1 METDEKT
8 QAVIDYWKTRFEC
21 GEMPEVIAD
30 FNAEEHL
37 RILYYRIQ
45 ALEKKS
51 KDFTKALRFFYI
63 LFSGINISIRRHYSN
78 SYKMRHYGSY

>member
-1 METDEKT
+1 MEANCTETDEKT

-51 KDFTKALRFFYI
+51 KDFTKALRFFIPFFMALI
-63 LFSGINISIRRHYSN
+63 LVSVALF
-78 SYKMRHYGSY
+78 